1 MSSVVSISRQTARR
15 LCEIVREANIS
26 DEEKKDILDELID
39 AIRMSLEITDQDVHI
54 SIYEAKALVHDY
66 TSMLFDEL
74 RSRTPDTL
82 SYSDL
87 RLIED
92 IANSIEDEL
101 LITLDGYVE
110 AEKDAEEE
118 EE

>member
-1 MSSVVSISRQTARR
+1 MVSISRQTARR

-39 AIRMSLEITDQDVHI
+39 AIRMSLEITDQDVRI
-54 SIYEAKALVHDY
+54 SIHEAKALVHDY

-74 RSRTPDTL
+74 RSRTPDDL
-82 SYSDL
+82 SYRTL
-87 RLIED
+87 RTIED

-101 LITLDGYVE
+101 VTTLDGYVE
-110 AEKDAEEE
+110 AEKDIEEE
-118 EE
+118 EERWE